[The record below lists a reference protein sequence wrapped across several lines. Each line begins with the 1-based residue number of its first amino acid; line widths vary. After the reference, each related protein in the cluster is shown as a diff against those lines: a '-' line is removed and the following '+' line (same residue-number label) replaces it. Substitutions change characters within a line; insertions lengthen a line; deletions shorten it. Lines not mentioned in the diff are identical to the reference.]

1 MIYIRQPYPNELY
14 HHGIKG
20 QKWGVR
26 RYQNPDGSLTAAGK
40 ERYRKFNIKDIE
52 DTLHKVKISDINKNL
67 EERKAAIDSDT
78 RFYKHITTTPD
89 FKLGNSDRLFVFSE
103 PDSPSYAGIMA
114 ARQRMRK
121 RSVYEVALELSKS
134 PNVAGRE
141 QQEKILHSVLKTLN
155 ESEKYD
161 LDNKVKTFWDNFG
174 NYEDTVSKLDNQ
186 AYFEALPYI
195 MDKNGN
201 HHKVWNNFIKQAK
214 KEGYDTLLDL
224 NDEIGNPN
232 TAVASIRPL
241 ILLDPDSQIMNYSV
255 KELSDT
261 DIVQELRKM
270 L

>member
-1 MIYIRQPYPNELY
+1 MKNELY

-26 RYQNPDGSLTAAGK
+26 RYQNSDGSLTKAGK
-40 ERYRKFNIKDIE
+40 DRYRKFNIKDIE

-67 EERKAAIDSDT
+67 EERKATIDSDT
-78 RFYKHITTTPD
+78 RLYKHITTTPD

-103 PDSPSYAGIMA
+103 PDSPSYEGIMA

-161 LDNKVKTFWDNFG
+161 LDNKVKNFWDNFG
-174 NYEDTVSKLDNQ
+174 YYEDGVSKLNDQ

-224 NDEIGNPN
+224 SDEIGNPN